1 MQFDVTRATQVVPS
15 LLHKSPFLCIK
26 TGHKSTRTPTRA
38 DQALLPLSSA
48 KASLSRSE
56 FGNKEKGKAREGRWE
71 GGRDQAL
78 SHRPPRAC
86 YFLSGASARAG
97 EARKELYYH
106 YYSLLARIDEQ
117 Q

>member
-1 MQFDVTRATQVVPS
+1 MQFDVTRATQVVTS
-15 LLHKSPFLCIK
+15 LLHKSPFVCIK

-48 KASLSRSE
+48 KASLSLSE
-56 FGNKEKGKAREGRWE
+56 FGNKEKGKAHWGSMGR
-71 GGRDQAL
+71 GK
-78 SHRPPRAC
+78 RPGIIPSSPARLL
-86 YFLSGASARAG
+86 FLSGASARAG